1 MSKRWIKSGSTSQT
15 IDIFV
20 LNSSSTVGAGLTGL
34 VFNSAGLTCYYRKG
48 ALGAATPVTLATLA
62 LITTPW
68 ATGGF
73 REVDA
78 TNMPGLYRFDIPN
91 LALDTAGITV
101 IYFKGATNMAPV
113 VLEIEVVAV
122 DVFDG
127 VRMGLTSLPNAVA
140 GAINGVPLSVAAG
153 GAVNTL
159 QINGTTQTARDI
171 GASVLL
177 SPGTG
182 TGQLSLS
189 AGAVTVGTNNDK
201 GSYSLATSQTFN
213 TTGSVGSV
221 TSALGAAAIQSIWD
235 RPTSNLTVLSSIGK
249 LLVDNLNATVSSR
262 STLVATDVWSATT
275 RTITGNVTVG
285 GFTAASITSAAFA
298 NSAINL
304 RLASDPLT
312 SNARFTTY
320 DSFSG
325 YPLLSQSAQHQ
336 VSITGA
342 HHAAADVHEFQPNVI
357 TSNATDATFIAEIGD
372 GVLSR
377 KLDSTGNGTDTL
389 DERTVRSALRAM
401 RNKVSV
407 ASGAM
412 IVYKED
418 DSTVAWNGTVS
429 NTSDVT
435 VDPTG

>member
-159 QINGTTQTARDI
+159 QINGTAQTARDI

-201 GSYSLATSQTFN
+201 SAYSLAASQTFN

-221 TSALGAAAIQSIWD
+221 TSALGAAAVQSIWD
-235 RPTSNLTVLSSIGK
+235 RPTSNLTVLNSVGK

-262 STLVATDVWSATT
+262 STLVATDVWSAAT
-275 RTITGNVTVG
+275 RTLTGNVTVG

-304 RLASDPLT
+304 RLANDPLT
-312 SNARFTTY
+312 SNARFTTN

-325 YPLLSQSAQHQ
+325 YPVLSNGPQFQIA
-336 VSITGA
+336 ITGA
-342 HHAAADVHEFQPNVI
+342 HHAAADVHEFQPNVL

-372 GVLSR
+372 GVLNR